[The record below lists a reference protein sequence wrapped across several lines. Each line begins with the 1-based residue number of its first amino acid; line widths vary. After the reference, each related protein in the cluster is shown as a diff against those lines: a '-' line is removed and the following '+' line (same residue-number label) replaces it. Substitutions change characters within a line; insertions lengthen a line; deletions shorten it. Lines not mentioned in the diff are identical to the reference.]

1 MVARIKDLK
10 EGDVF
15 LCPLSSR
22 LSCHKVIRVC
32 NKSLVVSDY
41 EEITE
46 DGYRFRMLNTNTSE
60 HNLQR
65 RISTTYSNNNNLQI
79 YILEKAKL

>member
-1 MVARIKDLK
+1 MVAKIKDLR

-41 EEITE
+41 EEVAKN
-46 DGYRFRMLNTNTSE
+46 GYRFRILNTNISE

-65 RISTTYSNNNNLQI
+65 RISTTYHSNLQI
-79 YILEKAKL
+79 YILEKANV